1 MTGGFAPR
9 FALEA
14 AFLVLLALAVGLA
27 ELDTTWIVVVMVA
40 GWALVAI
47 VEWLAWTAEQEPD
60 EQGAPAE
67 AAHEDA
73 AGWELEEILAP
84 VPEDDPSP

>member
-14 AFLVLLALAVGLA
+14 AFLVLLALAAGLA

-40 GWALVAI
+40 GWALVAL
-47 VEWLAWTAEQEPD
+47 VEWLAWTAEQEPEAPPAPD
-60 EQGAPAE
+60 LGAR
-67 AAHEDA
+67 EDT